1 MPHTL
6 PTRSSHLSG
15 DEELENKRIRKLEER
30 LKTEEARNKEL
41 NVEMESL
48 KQQLLKAGGENA
60 SAAIANES
68 AQV

>member
-1 MPHTL
+1 M
-6 PTRSSHLSG
+6 
-15 DEELENKRIRKLEER
+15 EER